1 MTHPYLP
8 HTQGEIASMLQAIGA
23 PSIDALFADIPSSI
37 RERGGIALAS
47 GLSEFEVERRLR
59 ELSEANSV
67 DRLSFLGCGCYDHI
81 IPAIVGHIVGRSEFA
96 TAYTPYQAEI
106 SQGLLQAIFEF
117 QTMICELTGLDV
129 SNASLYD
136 GATAAAEACAMG
148 LAVQRGAD
156 TILYAA
162 TLHPHTQRVLATS
175 FADRGIRL
183 LAIPEEEGAASL
195 HQLQPLLDKRV
206 GAVVV
211 QSPNLYGYL
220 EDYGGFA
227 EAVHEAGALF
237 VVSAN
242 PMSLGV
248 VRSPAEWGADLAVGD
263 TQVFGFPP
271 TLGGANAGYIAAAEA
286 LLRKMPGRIV
296 GQTVDGEGRR
306 AFVLTLQAREQHI
319 RRERATSNICTN
331 QALIA
336 LGNAVYLAAVGDGGF
351 RAVCDLNL
359 EKSHY
364 LFSRLTGEMGLA
376 PYAGRPFF
384 NEFTLRLPRPA
395 REVLSRMEQ
404 AGIYGGVAQ
413 ERLRPGSDSRLLTI
427 AVTEKRTREEL
438 DRYVAALEEAL
449 R

>member
-1 MTHPYLP
+1 MIHPYLP
-8 HTQGEIASMLQAIGA
+8 HTQGDIAEMLKAIGTTTL
-23 PSIDALFADIPSSI
+23 DGLFEDIPASI
-37 RERGGIALAS
+37 RERGGIALPA
-47 GLSEFEVERRLR
+47 GLSEFEVEHRLR
-59 ELSEANSV
+59 TLSEANVS

-81 IPAIVGHIVGRSEFA
+81 IPATVGHIIGRSEFA

-106 SQGLLQAIFEF
+106 AQGLLQAIFEF

-136 GATAAAEACAMG
+136 GATAAAEACAIG
-148 LAVQRGAD
+148 LAVRRGAD
-156 TILYAA
+156 TILYSA
-162 TLHPHTQRVLATS
+162 TLHPHTQRVLSTH
-175 FADRGIRL
+175 FGDQGIRL
-183 LAIPEEEGAASL
+183 LAISEDVGAVSL
-195 HQLQPLLDKRV
+195 RELRSLLDKRV

-220 EDYGGFA
+220 EDYSGFA

-237 VVSAN
+237 IISAN

-248 VRSPAEWGADLAVGD
+248 ARTPAEWGADIAVGD

-296 GQTVDGEGRR
+296 GQTIDSEGRR

-336 LGNAVYLAAVGDGGF
+336 LGNAVYLATVGDSGLH
-351 RAVCDLNL
+351 AVCALNL

-364 LFSRLTGEMGLA
+364 LHSRLIGELGLTPSA
-376 PYAGRPFF
+376 EQPFF

-395 REVLSRMEQ
+395 REVLDRMERS
-404 AGIYGGVAQ
+404 GIYGGVAL
-413 ERLRPGSDSRLLTI
+413 ERLQPGSDPLLLTV
-427 AVTEKRTREEL
+427 AVTEKRTRVEL
-438 DRYVAALEEAL
+438 DRYVRAVEEAL

>member
-8 HTQGEIASMLQAIGA
+8 HTQADITEMLKAIGA
-23 PSIDALFADIPSSI
+23 PTIDALFADIPASI
-37 RERGGIALAS
+37 REKGTIPLPA
-47 GLSEFEVERRLR
+47 GLSEFEVERRLYA
-59 ELSEANSV
+59 LSEANVV
-67 DRLSFLGCGCYDHI
+67 DRLTFLGCGCYDHI
-81 IPAIVGHIVGRSEFA
+81 IPATVGHLIGRSEFA

-148 LAVQRGAD
+148 LQAKRGAD
-156 TILYAA
+156 TILYSA
-162 TLHPHTQRVLATS
+162 TLHPHTQRVLATY
-175 FADRGIRL
+175 FADQGIRL
-183 LAIPEEEGAASL
+183 LAIPEVEGAVAL
-195 HQLQPLLDKRV
+195 RELRPLLGKGV

-248 VRSPAEWGADLAVGD
+248 VRPPAEWGADLAVGD

-271 TLGGANAGYIAAAEA
+271 TLGGANAGYIAAVES

-296 GQTVDGEGRR
+296 GQTVDSEGRR

-336 LGNAVYLAAVGDGGF
+336 LGNAVYLATVGEGGLRAVG
-351 RAVCDLNL
+351 ALNL
-359 EKSHY
+359 EKSRY
-364 LFSRLTGEMGLA
+364 LYSRLTGELGLA
-376 PYAGRPFF
+376 PLAERPFF
-384 NEFTLRLPRPA
+384 NEFTLRLPRAA
-395 REVLSRMEQ
+395 REVLARMER
-404 AGIYGGVAQ
+404 AGIYGGVAL
-413 ERLRPGSDSRLLTI
+413 ERLRPGSDPHLLTI
-427 AVTEKRTREEL
+427 AVTEKRAREEL
-438 DRYVAALEEAL
+438 DRYVAAIEEAL